1 MDFGGDVAKFSDAEQ
16 NQLHDKLSQA
26 LGLKKDELKV
36 TRHAV
41 DEAGLNLGAVGHG
54 KIWHPTKVQINF
66 RFVGTDAIEHGYALE
81 RQVEAGKFVLDGIL
95 KPFPLLRL
103 QMEEIY
109 CTEAPTG
116 APTISPTNR
125 NTAVPSEY
133 PTVEPT
139 QTPTTAPTE
148 TPSQN
153 PTAKPTIEPTTTPT
167 EIPTTL
173 PPTTDKPSF
182 APSATPTEEPTS
194 KPTAAP
200 TAKPTAEPTLVPTA
214 KPTVEPTARPTED
227 PTTHPT
233 AMPTTLPTADPS
245 ELPTLEPTHAPSGCL
260 VRGAKMHVLFKE
272 DNAMGRRL
280 LMQVA
285 VDHKMLEAVGL
296 ADDDDRSKSN
306 GNAYAYG
313 HSKSQTSAM
322 KGHTTSHVKAMQA
335 IQAAVAKELHLSI
348 AQLAVKTYPMK
359 GSTMHTELQFK
370 GNDSIKLGRDL
381 EKAVLANKFN
391 PVPGYPIH
399 RLYMEEVFDCGKHAA
414 GATHTFDGTN
424 GGPVTFTLPD
434 NGWESTAPKK

>member
-1 MDFGGDVAKFSDAEQ
+1 
-16 NQLHDKLSQA
+16 
-26 LGLKKDELKV
+26 
-36 TRHAV
+36 
-41 DEAGLNLGAVGHG
+41 
-54 KIWHPTKVQINF
+54 
-66 RFVGTDAIEHGYALE
+66 
-81 RQVEAGKFVLDGIL
+81 
-95 KPFPLLRL
+95 
-103 QMEEIY
+103 
-109 CTEAPTG
+109 
-116 APTISPTNR
+116 
-125 NTAVPSEY
+125 
-133 PTVEPT
+133 
-139 QTPTTAPTE
+139 
-148 TPSQN
+148 
-153 PTAKPTIEPTTTPT
+153 
-167 EIPTTL
+167 
-173 PPTTDKPSF
+173 
-182 APSATPTEEPTS
+182 
-194 KPTAAP
+194 
-200 TAKPTAEPTLVPTA
+200 
-214 KPTVEPTARPTED
+214 
-227 PTTHPT
+227 
-233 AMPTTLPTADPS
+233 
-245 ELPTLEPTHAPSGCL
+245 
-260 VRGAKMHVLFKE
+260 
-272 DNAMGRRL
+272 MGRRL